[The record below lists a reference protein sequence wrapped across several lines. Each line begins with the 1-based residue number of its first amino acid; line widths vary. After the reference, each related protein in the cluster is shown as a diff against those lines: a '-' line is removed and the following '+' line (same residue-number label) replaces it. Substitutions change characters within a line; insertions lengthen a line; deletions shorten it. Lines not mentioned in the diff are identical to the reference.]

1 MNVRA
6 SSTYLRRMSKSSG
19 NTSEQTEQHS
29 WADLGR
35 FWTVPNVLTMSRMVL
50 VLPLAWLVLNNGD
63 LFWIMILVVVAMATD
78 YFDGRLARWSNTES
92 EWGRVLDPVADKLGG
107 GLVVAAL
114 ALRGSLP
121 LWFLGVMAVRDL
133 TILVGGAIIRRRTG
147 RIVASMMSGKVA
159 VTAVSLT
166 VLAALLRADQPVL
179 EFCLWASV
187 VLLVYSFIRYM
198 IRFFNII
205 YGRVAVE

>member
-1 MNVRA
+1 MNVPA
-6 SSTYLRRMSKSSG
+6 FATYLRRMNDSSP
-19 NTSEQTEQHS
+19 NNVQQDWT
-29 WADLGR
+29 DLGR
-35 FWTVPNVLTMSRMVL
+35 FWTLPNILTMSRMVL

-63 LFWIMILVVVAMATD
+63 LVLIMSLVVIAMATD
-78 YFDGRLARWSNTES
+78 YFDGRLARWSDTES
-92 EWGRVLDPVADKLGG
+92 EWGRVLDPIADKLGG

-121 LWFLGVMAVRDL
+121 FWFLGVMAVRDL
-133 TILVGGAIIRRRTG
+133 AILTGGAIIRRRTG
-147 RIVASMMSGKVA
+147 RIVASMWSGKVA

-179 EFCLWASV
+179 EFCIWASV
-187 VLLVYSFIRYM
+187 ALLSYSFIRYM

>member
-1 MNVRA
+1 MNEPSRDSA
-6 SSTYLRRMSKSSG
+6 HHG
-19 NTSEQTEQHS
+19 

-35 FWTVPNVLTMSRMVL
+35 FWTLPNILTMSRMVL
-50 VLPLAWLVLNNGD
+50 ALPLTWLVLNNGD
-63 LFWIMILVVVAMATD
+63 LVWIMILVVIAIATD
-78 YFDGRLARWSNTES
+78 YFDGRLARWSDTES
-92 EWGRVLDPVADKLGG
+92 EWGRVLDPIADKLGG

-114 ALRGSLP
+114 AVRGSLP
-121 LWFLGVMAVRDL
+121 LWFLAVMAVRDL
-133 TILVGGAIIRRRTG
+133 TILTGGAIIRRRTG

-187 VLLVYSFIRYM
+187 ILLVWSFFRYM
-198 IRFFNII
+198 IRFFNIL

>member
-1 MNVRA
+1 M
-6 SSTYLRRMSKSSG
+6 
-19 NTSEQTEQHS
+19 TEPSQHTENHS

-35 FWTVPNVLTMSRMVL
+35 FWTLPNILTMSRMIL
-50 VLPLAWLVLNNGD
+50 VLPITWLVLNNGD
-63 LFWIMILVVVAMATD
+63 LVWIMSLVVIAIATD
-78 YFDGRLARWSNTES
+78 YFDGRLARWSDSES
-92 EWGRVLDPVADKLGG
+92 EWGRVLDPIADKMGG

-121 LWFLGVMAVRDL
+121 LWFLGVMVVRDL
-133 TILVGGAIIRRRTG
+133 TILAGGAIIRRRTG

-159 VTAVSLT
+159 VTAVALT

-187 VLLVYSFIRYM
+187 VLLVWSFFRYM
-198 IRFFNII
+198 IRFFNIL
-205 YGRVAVE
+205 YGRVAVD